1 MKHFVLLKFEDNF
14 FNDEV
19 FDFTTKSFAE
29 MEANIEDVDK
39 ITVHRNCVVRDKN
52 MDVMVEIDL
61 KNEETLYSYLNHDL
75 HQTFAKFMD
84 EHVVNRVSFDY
95 E

>member
-1 MKHFVLLKFEDNF
+1 MKHFVLLKFEDNY

-19 FDFTTKSFAE
+19 FDFTKNAFAE
-29 MEANIEDVDK
+29 MEAGIENVDK
-39 ITVHRNCVVRDKN
+39 IIVHRNCVVRDQN

-61 KNEETLYSYLNHDL
+61 SGEEALYTYLKHDL
-75 HQTFAKFMD
+75 HQAFAKYMD
-84 EHVVNRVSFDY
+84 AHVVNRVSFDY